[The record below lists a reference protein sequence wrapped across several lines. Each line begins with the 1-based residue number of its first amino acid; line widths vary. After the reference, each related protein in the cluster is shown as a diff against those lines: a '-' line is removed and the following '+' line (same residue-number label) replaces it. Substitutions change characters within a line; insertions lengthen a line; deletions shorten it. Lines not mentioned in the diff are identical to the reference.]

1 MEEIQRN
8 IRLAS
13 SNDKHTVWIG
23 GDFNLPEINWEDL
36 DNIHVKENSKNA
48 DIHAV
53 LLSSSASS
61 LSKVFLIATKTPP

>member
-1 MEEIQRN
+1 MYHPHTANTASMEEIQRN

-36 DNIHVKENSKNA
+36 DNI
-48 DIHAV
+48 
-53 LLSSSASS
+53 ASS

>member
-8 IRLAS
+8 IWLAS

-36 DNIHVKENSKNA
+36 DNIHVKGTNST
-48 DIHAV
+48 V
-53 LLSSSASS
+53 
-61 LSKVFLIATKTPP
+61 TPEYTRQILY